1 MSDTARSTISAFVV
15 CANEQRSISRCLD
28 SLRWCDEII
37 VIDSGSTD
45 QTLNI
50 AAKYTTKIIHRE
62 WSGYVAQKRFGLEQ
76 CSSEWVIN
84 LDADEEVSPQLKVE
98 IEEKLILDKRGG
110 LKGIDGFQ
118 INRVVYYLG
127 KWWRRGLWY
136 PEYRLR
142 VCRRSATTWGGEDPH
157 EKASVQGSVQRLK
170 GELFHYTYVDIRDHV
185 ARLNSHS
192 SSAAQS
198 MFKRG
203 KRASLRHITLSPL
216 LRIFKC
222 LVLKRGVLEG
232 ARGLIVALLEGYYV
246 FLKYIKLLELQN
258 KERWISS

>member
-1 MSDTARSTISAFVV
+1 MSSANRSTISAFVV
-15 CANEQRSISRCLD
+15 CANEDRNIARCLE
-28 SLRWCDEII
+28 SVRWCDEIL

-45 QTLNI
+45 KTQEI
-50 AAKYTTKIIHRE
+50 AARYTDRIMYRK
-62 WSGYVAQKRFGLEQ
+62 WQGYVEQKRFGLEQ
-76 CSSEWVIN
+76 CRCDWVLN
-84 LDADEEVSPQLKVE
+84 LDADEEVSEQLRNE
-98 IEEKLILDKRGG
+98 IVEKLTLDKASQLAGVN
-110 LKGIDGFQ
+110 GFQ
-118 INRVVYYLG
+118 VNRVVFYLG

-136 PEYRLR
+136 PEFRLR

-157 EKASVQGSVQRLK
+157 EKASVEGVVERLK
-170 GELFHYTYVDIRDHV
+170 GELHHYTYSDIRDHV

-203 KRASLRHITLSPL
+203 KRATLRHITLSPL

-232 ARGLIVALLEGYYV
+232 TRGFIVAMLEGYYV
-246 FLKYIKLLELQN
+246 FLKYIKLLEL
-258 KERWISS
+258 ERESYK